1 MAANPPP
8 VKKVRQ
14 YKKIPSLVIPSLPQL
29 SSALL
34 ATQSAYTCSPTASTA
49 SSVPP
54 ETPSTS
60 TTSPVSSSI
69 LSVPS
74 AAPSPAT
81 VSPVSFTTST
91 QPRLRAPR
99 VPKRTEFEKIN
110 TLLEDWPFSSLGS
123 FLQTLFYNH
132 RRGELDP
139 RTKRHERVVTRFLQG
154 KDKVKMAD
162 IIELIYHHRQSRP
175 KPKYP
180 AERAAAFSARIPFG
194 TLKHAA
200 PALSAWATQL
210 VKARAHFVVGKLAQK
225 KRGDPTSRSHI
236 RARSNGRQEDVR
248 TATWEDVKFTIL
260 DVAQHYEREGELI
273 WDLTEAMAA
282 PKKNGVVV
290 VRKRR
295 PHPVIQVGAISSF
308 VLSRNRYASGDLAL
322 PLALWHFACKS
333 HIDVKRVYCRFG
345 SIVSDSAA
353 RNALNTM
360 TDASFAALRDSVAEA
375 AERGEAVWGKILDNC
390 QQYSPVWEHGIGRDN
405 QLKVGTACTAFRLYD
420 CKPGA
425 FNADD
430 HIARILQEERQNMT
444 TDGLLDS
451 IDWDHVNGV
460 MHLHYVRI
468 LVEFVPVLQPLSKE
482 ITALFRN
489 KYAIHRIPDR
499 GMTELQPL
507 GTNSE
512 HSTETQGMSRARV
525 DFDQQMGIDPEK
537 SKNILD
543 WIRGDGASF
552 ATLKRLQ
559 KYESTTL
566 DVYKSCRNVITTPE
580 TWHTKATELNACA
593 SNHYGP
599 AVSKDPS
606 ALSRSS
612 HATNM
617 KRPTDLKKCD
627 FYPTSRSMTLIWE
640 AQLLD
645 CWRLQLGIDADFQ
658 AHFDELNSCD
668 ALPTLDDL
676 IEHAQVIRVRYASQT
691 AYELSLSN
699 TESQKAPSTFKV
711 PVGEPWVRDHTPPPS
726 RTPASSEPYTG
737 DEVPVAASNK
747 GPKTHVEPEDFDG
760 DRVLSNSII
769 FLQEFGW
776 WVELCYAI
784 PEGDIGR
791 VLEIFKIFI
800 FTFAGGANLNY
811 TRYLLDLH
819 ALLTYECSPDL
830 KEAMLNN
837 WFMFL
842 SEDIRIAVEG
852 DITQEWSNKWM
863 EGMLSKRGG
872 EWDDKFY
879 RQTISPNVRHF
890 LQLKEDMESAFELKR
905 RGKAHTSPHL
915 RDETKILLRMY
926 KEEELHY
933 FRSGRSMGHAAVNRF
948 DRGYQRLRQGKM
960 AEFLEEGAAYAD
972 ILREM
977 ENLRNRGP
985 ETEPPSDSSPAA
997 TERVSSPI
1005 RVDSPSS
1012 SEDSNSDSSESSSA
1026 SEPST
1031 PPPSEA
1037 PEPSNCVEEWDNT
1050 DHSEDQLE
1058 SGSDLAP
1065 YIDADGKMNTD
1076 WYDVEEFEKILEV
1089 EGEGD
1094 ASDAESDDSVQ
1105 SEVEREESED
1115 DIENSSASENSDE
1128 DE

>member
-8 VKKVRQ
+8 VKK
-14 YKKIPSLVIPSLPQL
+14 
-29 SSALL
+29 
-34 ATQSAYTCSPTASTA
+34 
-49 SSVPP
+49 
-54 ETPSTS
+54 
-60 TTSPVSSSI
+60 
-69 LSVPS
+69 
-74 AAPSPAT
+74 
-81 VSPVSFTTST
+81 
-91 QPRLRAPR
+91 

-123 FLQTLFYNH
+123 FLQTLFFNH

-175 KPKYP
+175 KPN
-180 AERAAAFSARIPFG
+180 
-194 TLKHAA
+194 TH

-210 VKARAHFVVGKLAQK
+210 VKARAHFVVSKLAQK

-236 RARSNGRQEDVR
+236 RARSNGWQED
-248 TATWEDVKFTIL
+248 FTIS

-333 HIDVKRVYCRFG
+333 HVDVKRVYCRFG
-345 SIVSDSAA
+345 SIVSDSTA

-420 CKPGA
+420 CKPGT

-430 HIARILQEERQNMT
+430 HIAHILQEERQNMT

-699 TESQKAPSTFKV
+699 AESQKAPSTFKV
-711 PVGEPWVRDHTPPPS
+711 PFGEPWVRDHTPPPS
-726 RTPASSEPYTG
+726 RTPASSEIPNEENI
-737 DEVPVAASNK
+737 DVPVAASNK

-776 WVELCYAI
+776 WIELCYAI

-791 VLEIFKIFI
+791 VLEIFQIFI

-819 ALLTYECSPDL
+819 ALLTYQCSPDL

-890 LQLKEDMESAFELKR
+890 LQLKGDMESAFELKR

-926 KEEELHY
+926 KEEQLHH
-933 FRSGRSMGHAAVNRF
+933 FRSGPKHGARCSE
-948 DRGYQRLRQGKM
+948 QRLRQGKM

-977 ENLRNRGP
+977 ENLRKRGP

-1005 RVDSPSS
+1005 RVDSPSRS
-1012 SEDSNSDSSESSSA
+1012 DSDSDSDSSESSSA
-1026 SEPST
+1026 SGPCT
-1031 PPPSEA
+1031 PPLSDA
-1037 PEPSNCVEEWDNT
+1037 PEP
-1050 DHSEDQLE
+1050 EDQLE

-1076 WYDVEEFEKILEV
+1076 FEKILEE
-1089 EGEGD
+1089 EGGGD
-1094 ASDAESDDSVQ
+1094 ASNAESDDSVQ
-1105 SEVEREESED
+1105 SEVEREDSED
-1115 DIENSSASENSDE
+1115 DIENSSESENSDE

>member
-60 TTSPVSSSI
+60 ATSPVSSSI

-81 VSPVSFTTST
+81 VSPVSSTTST

-200 PALSAWATQL
+200 PAFSAWATQL

-345 SIVSDSAA
+345 SIVSNSAA

-512 HSTETQGMSRARV
+512 HSTETQGMSRACV

-599 AVSKDPS
+599 A
-606 ALSRSS
+606 
-612 HATNM
+612 
-617 KRPTDLKKCD
+617 
-627 FYPTSRSMTLIWE
+627 

-726 RTPASSEPYTG
+726 RTPASDHRCWRGKCRLPAAAVHW

-933 FRSGRSMGHAAVNRF
+933 FRSGRSMGHTAVNRF

-977 ENLRNRGP
+977 ENLRN
-985 ETEPPSDSSPAA
+985 
-997 TERVSSPI
+997 RVSSPI

>member
-8 VKKVRQ
+8 VKKVRD
-14 YKKIPSLVIPSLPQL
+14 YNKIPSLVIPPLPRL

-34 ATQSAYTCSPTASTA
+34 ATQSAYTCSPAASTA

-60 TTSPVSSSI
+60 TISPVSSSI
-69 LSVPS
+69 FSVPS
-74 AAPSPAT
+74 AAPSPTT
-81 VSPVSFTTST
+81 VSPVSSTT

-132 RRGELDP
+132 RRWELDP
-139 RTKRHERVVTRFLQG
+139 RTKRHERVVKRFLQG

-162 IIELIYHHRQSRP
+162 IIQLIYHHRQSRP
-175 KPKYP
+175 KLKYP
-180 AERAAAFSARIPFG
+180 AERAA
-194 TLKHAA
+194 
-200 PALSAWATQL
+200 L
-210 VKARAHFVVGKLAQK
+210 VKARSHFVVGKLAQK
-225 KRGDPTSRSHI
+225 KRGDPTSRTHI
-236 RARSNGRQEDVR
+236 RARSN
-248 TATWEDVKFTIL
+248 ATWEDVKFTIS

-282 PKKNGVVV
+282 PRKNGVVV

-333 HIDVKRVYCRFG
+333 HVDVKRVYCRFG

-360 TDASFAALRDSVAEA
+360 TDASFATLRDSVAEA

-676 IEHAQVIRVRYASQT
+676 IEHAQVIRIRYASQT

-699 TESQKAPSTFKV
+699 AESQKAPSTFKV
-711 PVGEPWVRDHTPPPS
+711 PFGEPWVRDHTPPPS
-726 RTPASSEPYTG
+726 RTPASSEIPNEENIDGDEENFDSPPQPSTG

-776 WVELCYAI
+776 WIELCYAI

-811 TRYLLDLH
+811 TRYLLDLD
-819 ALLTYECSPDL
+819 ALLAYECSPDL

-863 EGMLSKRGG
+863 EGMLSKRG
-872 EWDDKFY
+872 
-879 RQTISPNVRHF
+879 
-890 LQLKEDMESAFELKR
+890 DMESAFELKR

-933 FRSGRSMGHAAVNRF
+933 FRSGRSMGHAA
-948 DRGYQRLRQGKM
+948 RLRQGKM
-960 AEFLEEGAAYAD
+960 AEFLVEGAAYTD

-1012 SEDSNSDSSESSSA
+1012 SEDSDSDSSESSST

-1037 PEPSNCVEEWDNT
+1037 SEPSNCVEEWDNT

-1065 YIDADGKMNTD
+1065 YIDADDKMNTD

>member
-8 VKKVRQ
+8 VKKVHQ

-34 ATQSAYTCSPTASTA
+34 ATQSAYACSPTASTA
-49 SSVPP
+49 ASVPP

-60 TTSPVSSSI
+60 TTSPVSSSHLI
-69 LSVPS
+69 F
-74 AAPSPAT
+74 T
-81 VSPVSFTTST
+81 VSPVSSTTST

-110 TLLEDWPFSSLGS
+110 TLLEDWPFSSI
-123 FLQTLFYNH
+123 
-132 RRGELDP
+132 RAP
-139 RTKRHERVVTRFLQG
+139 KRHERVVTRFLQG
-154 KDKVKMAD
+154 KDKGKMAD

-200 PALSAWATQL
+200 PALSDWATQL
-210 VKARAHFVVGKLAQK
+210 VKARAHFVK
-225 KRGDPTSRSHI
+225 KCGDPASRSHI
-236 RARSNGRQEDVR
+236 RARSN
-248 TATWEDVKFTIL
+248 ATWEDVKFTIL

-308 VLSRNRYASGDLAL
+308 VLSCNRYASGDLAL

-333 HIDVKRVYCRFG
+333 HVDVKQVYCRFG
-345 SIVSDSAA
+345 SIVSDSTA

-360 TDASFAALRDSVAEA
+360 TDASFAALRGSVAEA
-375 AERGEAVWGKILDNC
+375 AERREKLRIQC
-390 QQYSPVWEHGIGRDN
+390 
-405 QLKVGTACTAFRLYD
+405 
-420 CKPGA
+420 
-425 FNADD
+425 DD

-512 HSTETQGMSRARV
+512 HSTETQWMSRARV

-543 WIRGDGASF
+543 WSRGDGASF
-552 ATLKRLQ
+552 ATLKHLQ
-559 KYESTTL
+559 KYES
-566 DVYKSCRNVITTPE
+566 
-580 TWHTKATELNACA
+580 
-593 SNHYGP
+593 NHP
-599 AVSKDPS
+599 RRLQILPK
-606 ALSRSS
+606 
-612 HATNM
+612 H
-617 KRPTDLKKCD
+617 LKKCD
-627 FYPTSRSMTLIWE
+627 FYPTSRSNDSHLGGS
-640 AQLLD
+640 ASRL
-645 CWRLQLGIDADFQ
+645 LQLGIDADFQ

-699 TESQKAPSTFKV
+699 TESQKAPSTSSDEENV
-711 PVGEPWVRDHTPPPS
+711 DSPPQPS
-726 RTPASSEPYTG
+726 HE

-760 DRVLSNSII
+760 DR
-769 FLQEFGW
+769 
-776 WVELCYAI
+776 
-784 PEGDIGR
+784 
-791 VLEIFKIFI
+791 IFI

-890 LQLKEDMESAFELKR
+890 LQLKGDMESAFELKR

-926 KEEELHY
+926 KEEQLHH

-948 DRGYQRLRQGKM
+948 DSGYQRLRQGKM
-960 AEFLEEGAAYAD
+960 AEFLVEGAAYAD
-972 ILREM
+972 ILREI

-985 ETEPPSDSSPAA
+985 ETEPPSDSSPAV

-1012 SEDSNSDSSESSSA
+1012 SEDSDSDSSESSST

-1037 PEPSNCVEEWDNT
+1037 SEPSNCVEEWDNT

>member
-34 ATQSAYTCSPTASTA
+34 ATQSAYACSPTASTA

-81 VSPVSFTTST
+81 VSPVSSTTST

-180 AERAAAFSARIPFG
+180 AERAAAFSAHIPFG

-236 RARSNGRQEDVR
+236 HVR
-248 TATWEDVKFTIL
+248 TATWED
-260 DVAQHYEREGELI
+260 HYEREGELI

-345 SIVSDSAA
+345 SIVSDSTA

-512 HSTETQGMSRARV
+512 HSTETQGMSRAR
-525 DFDQQMGIDPEK
+525 
-537 SKNILD
+537 
-543 WIRGDGASF
+543 
-552 ATLKRLQ
+552 RLQ

-566 DVYKSCRNVITTPE
+566 DIYKSCRNVITTPE

-726 RTPASSEPYTG
+726 RTPASSEVPNEETIDAGEENVDSPLQPCTG

-837 WFMFL
+837 WF
-842 SEDIRIAVEG
+842 I
-852 DITQEWSNKWM
+852 NKWM

-1005 RVDSPSS
+1005 RVDSPSN

-1026 SEPST
+1026 SELST